1 MSYAEIRQTGVEIT
15 SLVLSAVLS
24 ALAVVLLLA
33 RVINGVIVNYR
44 SRSESDSLT
53 GLLNHQ
59 AFHQLGRVPSKDG
72 GSVIFCDIDHFKL
85 INDRFGH
92 LAGDKAL
99 CAFANLLRASG
110 YQAGRIGGEEFGVIV
125 PRLSGDA
132 AMIVADRVRKKFG
145 NLRHADMPTE
155 QRISASFGVAEY
167 GPGQSPQ
174 SAFIRADAAL
184 YEAKR
189 AGRDSVITA
198 NASSKLDGEAA

>member
-1 MSYAEIRQTGVEIT
+1 
-15 SLVLSAVLS
+15 
-24 ALAVVLLLA
+24 
-33 RVINGVIVNYR
+33 VNYR

-59 AFHQLGRVPSKDG
+59 AFHQLGSVPSKEG

-92 LAGDKAL
+92 LTGDKAL

-125 PRLSGDA
+125 PRLSAGA

-145 NLRHADMPTE
+145 NLRHADMPPE

-198 NASSKLDGEAA
+198 NVSSKVEGEAA